1 MSAKRIEKG
10 EVEEPIKKGPLLI
23 VSLVLLLVF
32 LAITGFYLVRWYLEI
47 LEEQVETVN
56 SGRVL
61 LSGVAVL
68 VLIIFTVLG
77 LVNAVRGKKTKTPKK
92 PVAKRKTPFRTTSP
106 AKRKKTRKTT

>member
-1 MSAKRIEKG
+1 MSAKRTEKE

-32 LAITGFYLVRWYLEI
+32 LVITGFYLVRWYLEI
-47 LEEQVETVN
+47 LEEQVEAVN

-68 VLIIFTVLG
+68 VLIIFTMLG
-77 LVNAVRGKKTKTPKK
+77 LVNALRGKKRKTPKK
-92 PVAKRKTPFRTTSP
+92 PVVKRKKTTWASSP

>member
-1 MSAKRIEKG
+1 MEKG
-10 EVEEPIKKGPLLI
+10 EVEEPLKKGPLLI

-32 LAITGFYLVRWYLEI
+32 LLITGFYLVRWYLEL

-56 SGRVL
+56 TGRVL

-68 VLIIFTVLG
+68 VLIIFTVVG
-77 LVNAVRGKKTKTPKK
+77 LVKALQGEKRKASKK
-92 PVAKRKTPFRTTSP
+92 PVVKRKTPTRSSSP